1 MIDLPAPEPT
11 SPRDEAFPE
20 AAPAAGDAATPGSVE
35 SANAEA
41 PAARMDDDSEL
52 KWHRDA
58 LIAGFAAQVF
68 PGLSGHLS
76 ELIGAS
82 RFAEARESSEGMR
95 AALALAGTHGQAAL
109 DRIRAWQFFQSALRL
124 AQGQTHLR
132 HLLQSAL
139 SAVVGFQDAQV
150 RRYHVDV
157 SPEIQL
163 PNPPGPVLQLLCCIL
178 QGSHDADA
186 FDPVTIKWNPAARQ
200 LHFTGVH
207 RRRAA
212 SRWVDLLPVL
222 CDAAN
227 VSLTLRESE
236 ALATF
241 LTPQPASSL

>member
-11 SPRDEAFPE
+11 APRD
-20 AAPAAGDAATPGSVE
+20 AAPADTVPVAGDVRGEEGV
-35 SANAEA
+35 
-41 PAARMDDDSEL
+41 EL

-124 AQGQTHLR
+124 TQGQTHLR

-139 SAVVGFQDAQV
+139 SAVVGFQEAQV

-157 SPEIQL
+157 SPEVQL
-163 PNPPGPVLQLLCCIL
+163 PNPPGPVLQLLCRLL
-178 QGSHDADA
+178 QDVHDADA
-186 FDPVTIKWNPAARQ
+186 FDPVAVKWNPAARQ
-200 LHFTGVH
+200 LHFTGVQ
-207 RRRAA
+207 RRREP
-212 SRWVDLLPVL
+212 SRGADLLPAL
-222 CDAAN
+222 CDAAK

-241 LTPQPASSL
+241 LTQQPTSSL